1 MAGLTESVANMLGN
15 GLEWDQGTS
24 DELIQL
30 KKEMANRV
38 IDKMQEKKW
47 DFSFSIGKDMIVD
60 YLVDEGLKDS
70 LKDELILW
78 NLLNVFTSSSDDL
91 KNLRGEI
98 VNLKTAEELKDFEE
112 KLIKQIELDWS
123 LSVQWVRAWDTPAE
137 SWDASSESS
146 NTSTES
152 QDQTSSEPA
161 ESSDAS
167 TSDSASQS
175 EPDSSTD
182 SWEVSWGEGTEEMS
196 PDSAQVGEAKEV
208 ELKKRMAW
216 LFPEWVPQT
225 EKQMKKYL
233 KKIKVPILLANWKT
247 KKLKLYV
254 HKKLANEYIAIFN
267 DMKNAWI
274 KVNPD
279 TTACFNW
286 RKMRKSSKMSH
297 HSYWTAIDVNWDVN
311 GGVYWKTDQSSPYFN
326 DQACVDIWKKHWFYW
341 GWDWSARN
349 NDPMHFTYMNA

>member
-1 MAGLTESVANMLGN
+1 MAGLVESALNIVGSSLDVNQ
-15 GLEWDQGTS
+15 ETKE
-24 DELIQL
+24 ELLQL
-30 KKEMANRV
+30 KKEMATRV
-38 IDKMQEKKW
+38 VDKMEEKKW
-47 DFSFSIGKDMIVD
+47 ELSFSFGNNMLVDKDMLVD
-60 YLVDEGLKDS
+60 YLVDDEDMMDS
-70 LKDELILW
+70 LSDELVLW
-78 NLLNVFTSSSDDL
+78 YLISSDEL
-91 KNLRGEI
+91 RNLRSEI
-98 VNLKTAEELKDFEE
+98 ENLKTAAELKDFEE
-112 KLIKQIELDWS
+112 KLIKQIELNWS
-123 LSVQWVRAWDTPAE
+123 ISVQWVTAWDTATQ
-137 SWDASSESS
+137 SSESQ
-146 NTSTES
+146 N
-152 QDQTSSEPA
+152 QTSSESEEP
-161 ESSDAS
+161 
-167 TSDSASQS
+167 SDSSAWDS
-175 EPDSSTD
+175 ESHAETESVD
-182 SWEVSWGEGTEEMS
+182 SWETSWGDGTEEMS

-225 EKQMKKYL
+225 EKEMRKYL
-233 KKIKVPILLANWKT
+233 KKIKVPILLSNWKT

-311 GGVYWKTDQSSPYFN
+311 WGVYWKTDQSSPYFN